1 MTNKIQKI
9 DKNLWEYKRYRIYK
23 KNYHRFE
30 ILDEDNTM
38 KLHAL
43 ETFKNAIEFIDG
55 LN

>member
-9 DKNLWEYKRYRIYK
+9 DKNLWEYKGYRIYK

-38 KLHAL
+38 KLYAP
-43 ETFKNAIEFIDG
+43 ETFKNAIEFIDS